1 MTAWTTAQQDCIRE
15 LGHLGAGA
23 VRDEI
28 ERRFGVSRS
37 VHAIEV
43 QASRIHAPLK
53 VQQVCPECG
62 VVGLRLNRQT
72 GLCPHCTER
81 LHLEEATAFND
92 LLIEERMEA
101 EGPLTDEMR
110 REYDA
115 MRQRNP
121 RLCRK
126 YGLKS
131 LAERR
136 REGRTSV

>member
-1 MTAWTTAQQDCIRE
+1 MSRWTTAQMDTIRE
-15 LGHLGAGA
+15 LGHLGAEA

-28 ERRFGVSRS
+28 ERRYGVAHT
-37 VHAIEV
+37 VHAVEMM
-43 QASRIHAPLK
+43 ASRIHAPLK
-53 VQQVCPECG
+53 VQQVCPDCG

-72 GLCPHCTER
+72 GLCPRCTER

-101 EGPLTDEMR
+101 EGSMTDEMR

-115 MRQRNP
+115 MRQRNS

-126 YGLKS
+126 YGLKTLS
-131 LAERR
+131 ERR
-136 REGRTSV
+136 REGKLSV

>member
-1 MTAWTTAQQDCIRE
+1 MRWTTGQNDVIRE
-15 LGHLGAGA
+15 LGHLGVVA
-23 VRDEI
+23 VHDAIVE
-28 ERRFGVSRS
+28 RFGVEHTL
-37 VHAIEV
+37 HAIEM

-53 VQQVCPECG
+53 VQQVCPDCG

-72 GLCPHCTER
+72 GLCPRCTER

-101 EGPLTDEMR
+101 EGAMTDEMR

-115 MRQRNP
+115 MRQRNS

-126 YGLKS
+126 YGLKTLS
-131 LAERR
+131 ERR
-136 REGRTSV
+136 REGKLSV